1 MPRTEDN
8 LVHIET
14 PEAVWLTFQV
24 AGPGARMGAYLLD
37 LLFRIAIL
45 YVLNWV
51 LSFIVSGLGGTAAW
65 PQGVLLLAFFIL
77 EWGYSTLFET
87 FNNGRTPGK
96 RIVGLRVIK
105 TGGYPVG
112 FYDAFMRNL
121 LRAADGLPLLV
132 FGVFLPTYG
141 VSLLVMLMN
150 PKMQRV
156 GDLIAGTM
164 VVREK
169 KARLRANPG
178 FVDLVQ
184 PIPRAQLR
192 SGYRPSE
199 RLLDLIELL
208 HQKQHQLL
216 PGRRE
221 EIALTL
227 ATPLAER
234 LGYDGRDEAEKN
246 APIDFLYRVYKTFQ
260 PQDTSTRSQK
270 LSSAP
275 PEDPEDT
282 IPTPLGS
289 TALETPPI
297 EPEWIDAS
305 DPAQPTETGEI
316 ESRDAQEL
324 REPEVDA
331 TKKTE
336 AEDEPTSESEH
347 TSKEEETWGDPA

>member
-24 AGPGARMGAYLLD
+24 AGPGARMGAYFLD

-45 YVLNWV
+45 YFLNWA
-51 LSFIVSGLGGTAAW
+51 LSIIVMGLGGTAGW
-65 PQGVLLLAFFIL
+65 PMGVLLLAFFIL
-77 EWGYSTLFET
+77 EWGYSTFFET

-105 TGGYPVG
+105 VGGYPVG

-121 LRAADGLPLLV
+121 LRAADGMPLLL
-132 FGVFLPTYG
+132 FGMFLPTYG

-150 PKMQRV
+150 PKMQRI

-184 PIPRAQLR
+184 PIPRSQLR

-208 HQKQHQLL
+208 HQKKSSLL

-221 EIALTL
+221 EIALVL
-227 ATPLAER
+227 AAPLAER
-234 LGYDGRDEAEKN
+234 LGYDGKDEAEKN

-260 PQDTSTRSQK
+260 PQDPSTQGQETTHN
-270 LSSAP
+270 P
-275 PEDPEDT
+275 IVEPEDP
-282 IPTPLGS
+282 GS
-289 TALETPPI
+289 
-297 EPEWIDAS
+297 DS
-305 DPAQPTETGEI
+305 Q
-316 ESRDAQEL
+316 
-324 REPEVDA
+324 
-331 TKKTE
+331 
-336 AEDEPTSESEH
+336 
-347 TSKEEETWGDPA
+347 